1 MYKSHVYL
9 KVHLNLSSKLYVM
22 FDNMKHLKLIIIGL
36 LFLSKSLL
44 AQEKHCAT
52 EMSTT
57 QIVKLRNFQSKLD
70 QNKNLL
76 KKAEIQ
82 YIPLQ
87 FHITGTDQGVGY
99 FKIES
104 VLQVLCDINN
114 DFAQTGFKFYLNGP
128 IKYINNSD
136 FYKGDIEAIYNTVE
150 DYKSAG
156 AVNVLFQGTGNQWC
170 GVYFPD
176 VDVVFVL
183 NRCQGPNATTLTH
196 ELGHFFNLPHTFEGW
211 EGGSRP
217 SEFFIEKLDGSN
229 CRDAG
234 DGFCDTKADYVSDR
248 WACPLAYNLQD
259 PNGIFFKPDSS
270 IYMSYSLDACQ
281 SRFSLE
287 QQLAMQ
293 SDLNGRNI
301 AKSPV
306 NFDTLNP
313 PKAIYPSEID
323 SNLNPKSVQLVW
335 EKIPGAYAYYVQA
348 ARFGAWE
355 FLNFETLTEDTQA
368 IATLYGTWS
377 YSWRV
382 KAITKANPCG
392 QYSEPK
398 SFSTKEVLSGI
409 QDIRFENGF
418 KFYPNPAQINRD
430 IQLISKTDGILKV
443 SDLSGKTILESDIK
457 AGLENVIQIRKSGIF
472 ILQFINENGTYT
484 SRVVCEE

>member
-1 MYKSHVYL
+1 MKPI
-9 KVHLNLSSKLYVM
+9 HLI
-22 FDNMKHLKLIIIGL
+22 LICL
-36 LFLSKSLL
+36 LILSKPVL

-52 EMSTT
+52 VLSDV
-57 QIVKLRNFQSKLD
+57 QIAQLKKFQSKVDEL
-70 QNKNLL
+70 KGVY
-76 KKAEIQ
+76 KKAGIQ
-82 YIPLQ
+82 YVPIQ
-87 FHITGTDQGVGY
+87 FHITGMNNGVGY

-104 VLQVLCDINN
+104 VLQALCDINE
-114 DFAQTGFKFYLNGP
+114 DFAPTGFRFYLNGP
-128 IKYINNSD
+128 IKYINNTD
-136 FYKGDIEAIYNTVE
+136 LYRGDIETIYNTIE
-150 DYKSAG
+150 QYKDQD
-156 AVNVLFQGTGNQWC
+156 AVNVFFQGTGNQWC

-183 NRCQGPNATTLTH
+183 NRCQGTNATTLTH
-196 ELGHFFNLPHTFEGW
+196 ELGHFFGLPHTFYGW
-211 EGGSRP
+211 EGGGRP

-248 WACPLAYNLQD
+248 WGCPLSYQLQD

-287 QQLAMQ
+287 QQMYMQ
-293 SDLNGRNI
+293 SNLNARNI
-301 AKSPV
+301 SA
-306 NFDTLNP
+306 DTANTETI
-313 PKAIYPSEID
+313 AIPQLVYPTSAD

-335 EKIPGAYAYYVQA
+335 NKVPGAYAYHVQV
-348 ARFGAWE
+348 ARFASWE
-355 FLNFETLTEDTQA
+355 FLNFESLTTDTQA
-368 IATLYGTWS
+368 LVTSLYGTWP

-382 KAITKANPCG
+382 KAITRTQTCG
-392 QYSEPK
+392 EFSDEM
-398 SFSTKEVLSGI
+398 SFTTKEIVSGI

-418 KFYPNPAQINRD
+418 KFYPNPAEINRD

-443 SDLSGKTILESDIK
+443 SDLSGKTILESEIK
-457 AGLENVIQIRKSGIF
+457 AGLENVIQIRKSGVF